1 MEMEEKSIDI
11 PALFGENLKKQRKLA
26 GLTQEQ
32 LSEKLEIT
40 QKHLS
45 MLETG
50 AQFASATLISKI
62 CTVLNIEPSKLF
74 ETEFSSS
81 DADKLFSRL
90 ATFFRNE
97 LNRTQSVLINR
108 IEEIKSVDSN

>member
-1 MEMEEKSIDI
+1 MEEKSIDI
-11 PALFGENLKKQRKLA
+11 SALFGKNLKKYRKSA

-50 AQFASATLISKI
+50 SQFASAPLISKI
-62 CTVLNIEPSKLF
+62 CGVLEVAPSKLF
-74 ETEFSSS
+74 ETDFDENESNR
-81 DADKLFSRL
+81 LFARL
-90 ATFFRNE
+90 ATFFKNEIIQSQTIILNKIRN
-97 LNRTQSVLINR
+97 Q
-108 IEEIKSVDSN
+108 

>member
-1 MEMEEKSIDI
+1 MDEKSIDI
-11 PALFGENLKKQRKLA
+11 SALFGKNLKKYRKSA

-50 AQFASATLISKI
+50 SQFASAPLISKI
-62 CTVLNIEPSKLF
+62 CGVLDVAPSKLF
-74 ETEFSSS
+74 ETDFDENESNR
-81 DADKLFSRL
+81 LFARL
-90 ATFFRNE
+90 ATFFKNE
-97 LNRTQSVLINR
+97 IDRTQAVLLSR
-108 IEEIKSVDSN
+108 IDEIKK